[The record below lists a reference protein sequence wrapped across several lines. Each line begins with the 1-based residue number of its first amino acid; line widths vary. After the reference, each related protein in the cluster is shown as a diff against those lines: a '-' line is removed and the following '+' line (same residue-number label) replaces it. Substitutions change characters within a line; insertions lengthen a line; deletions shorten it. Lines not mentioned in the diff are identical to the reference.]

1 MARPSFLADPRHGPL
16 PALML
21 ALTFV
26 SGMVDAISLLALG
39 RVFVANMT
47 GNVVFIGFALAG
59 VEGFDL
65 LPSLIAVAGFVVGA
79 VGGGSLVQRFGS
91 SRPLLLRNALGIQ
104 FTLLAGCFVV
114 SLLIHLRQGGPVAIT
129 VVAGVAAAAMGL
141 QTATARRIGVPDMT
155 TSVVT
160 MTLTGF
166 AAEHR
171 RADAALR
178 RGAVVLAM
186 LLGALCGAL
195 LVVKIGSHAGFIAVL
210 VVVGGVAITAALLAR
225 HEQPWHA

>member
-1 MARPSFLADPRHGPL
+1 MARPSFLADPHHGPL

-26 SGMVDAISLLALG
+26 SGMVDAISILALG

-47 GNVVFIGFALAG
+47 GNVVFLGFALAG
-59 VEGFDL
+59 IEGFAL
-65 LPSLIAVAGFVVGA
+65 LPSVVAVAGFVVGA
-79 VGGGSLVQRFGS
+79 LGGGTLVQRFGS
-91 SRPLLLRNALGIQ
+91 SRPILLRNALGVE
-104 FTLLAGCFVV
+104 FTLLAGCLVA
-114 SLLIHLRQGGPVAIT
+114 SLLVHLRDDDVSTT

-166 AAEHR
+166 AAERR

-178 RGAVVLAM
+178 RGAVILSM

-195 LVVKIGSHAGFIAVL
+195 LVVHIGSHAGFIAVL
-210 VVVGGVAITAALLAR
+210 VVVAGVGGTAALLAR

>member
-1 MARPSFLADPRHGPL
+1 MARPSFLADPHHGPL

-26 SGMVDAISLLALG
+26 SGMVDAISILALG

-47 GNVVFIGFALAG
+47 GNVVFLGFALAG
-59 VEGFDL
+59 IEGFAL
-65 LPSLIAVAGFVVGA
+65 LPSVVAVAGFVVGA
-79 VGGGSLVQRFGS
+79 LGGGTLVQRFGS
-91 SRPLLLRNALGIQ
+91 SRPILLRNALGVE
-104 FTLLAGCFVV
+104 FTLLAGCLVA
-114 SLLIHLRQGGPVAIT
+114 SLLGHLRDDDVSTT

-166 AAEHR
+166 AAERR

-178 RGAVVLAM
+178 RGAVVLSM

-195 LVVKIGSHAGFIAVL
+195 LVVHIGSHAGFIAVL
-210 VVVGGVAITAALLAR
+210 VVVAGVGGTAALLAR

>member
-1 MARPSFLADPRHGPL
+1 MARPSFLADPHHGPL

-26 SGMVDAISLLALG
+26 SGMVDAISILALG
-39 RVFVANMT
+39 HVFVANMT
-47 GNVVFIGFALAG
+47 GNVVFLGFALAG
-59 VEGFDL
+59 IEGFAL
-65 LPSLIAVAGFVVGA
+65 LPSVVAVAGFVVGA
-79 VGGGSLVQRFGS
+79 IGGGTLVQRFGS
-91 SRPLLLRNALGIQ
+91 SRPILLRNALGVE
-104 FTLLAGCFVV
+104 FTLLAGCLVA
-114 SLLIHLRQGGPVAIT
+114 SLLGHLRDDDVSTT

-166 AAEHR
+166 AAERR

-178 RGAVVLAM
+178 RGAVVLSM

-195 LVVKIGSHAGFIAVL
+195 LVVHIGSHAGFIAVL
-210 VVVGGVAITAALLAR
+210 VVVAGVGGTAALLAR
-225 HEQPWHA
+225 HEQRWHA

>member
-59 VEGFDL
+59 IEGFAL
-65 LPSLIAVAGFVVGA
+65 LPSVVAVAGFVVGA
-79 VGGGSLVQRFGS
+79 LGGGTLVQRFGR
-91 SRPLLLRNALGIQ
+91 SRPILLRNALGIE
-104 FTLLAGCFVV
+104 FTLLAGCLVA
-114 SLLIHLRQGGPVAIT
+114 SLLVHLRQDGPVSTT

-166 AAEHR
+166 AAERR

-178 RGAVVLAM
+178 RGAVVLSM

-195 LVVKIGSHAGFIAVL
+195 LLVHIGSHAGFIAVL
-210 VVVGGVAITAALLAR
+210 VVVAGVGVTAALLAR